1 MSGFS
6 GAGAQNHGAALRR
19 IGRPLWWRG
28 VYSLFPRVSH
38 DEALKLGQ
46 TLCKSVRGLSIP
58 MRLLKASKVVTASIG
73 VATCIPNFKWH
84 LELIS
89 LADKCLYKAKDAGR
103 DKCVAEDKA

>member
-19 IGRPLWWRG
+19 LAARYGGEEFIL
-28 VYSLFPRVSH
+28 LFPRVSH

-58 MRLLKASKVVTASIG
+58 HGYSKASKVVTASIG
-73 VATCIPNFKWH
+73 VATCIPTPKWH
-84 LELIS
+84 LES
-89 LADKCLYKAKDAGR
+89 
-103 DKCVAEDKA
+103 